1 MKVLLVD
8 FAFTFPVPFVRF
20 IHPTIHQSIHPL
32 PLLPSSLLPS
42 IPSYLR
48 SASRHEE
55 GVGPSRV
62 VVVVHG
68 CSHIQSHEL
77 QGWDEARQTSIT
89 LLHHRRHLRKQEPC
103 MAYMAGMA
111 GGEEPTVRVWGHTH
125 RDRRVRAIDTQV
137 NEVRGDGNCRNKSE
151 TLAQNIW
158 VNGCSLC
165 ACKCACV
172 SVC

>member
-1 MKVLLVD
+1 
-8 FAFTFPVPFVRF
+8 
-20 IHPTIHQSIHPL
+20 
-32 PLLPSSLLPS
+32 
-42 IPSYLR
+42 
-48 SASRHEE
+48 
-55 GVGPSRV
+55 
-62 VVVVHG
+62 
-68 CSHIQSHEL
+68 
-77 QGWDEARQTSIT
+77 
-89 LLHHRRHLRKQEPC
+89 